1 MKLLQMDFKM
11 EAPWGEQMSKD
22 FEDLAK
28 DIATEEGLIW
38 KIWTENEA
46 EKEAGGIYL
55 FDNEDDLNR
64 YVKKHTARLS
74 SFGINEVN
82 SKVFNVNVPLTMID
96 RGKLD

>member
-11 EAPWGEQMSKD
+11 EEPWGEEMSKA

-38 KIWTENEA
+38 KIWTENQA

-55 FDNEDDLNR
+55 FENEDDLER
-64 YVKKHTARLS
+64 YLTKHTARLK
-74 SFGINEVN
+74 SFGITDLNA
-82 SKVFNVNVPLTMID
+82 KRFDVNVPLTLID
-96 RGKLD
+96 RGKLK